1 MKGLKFKYL
10 RITFVDGRE
19 VEFFNSGI
27 DHIETFANASE
38 GFVVRLFYDSKDKV
52 FKSHVDEYIYKLE
65 LIKSIEQRWEKVE
78 KEGD

>member
-1 MKGLKFKYL
+1 MRELKFNYL

-27 DHIETFANASE
+27 EHIESFVNASA

-65 LIKSIEQRWEKVE
+65 LIKSIEQRWEKIK
-78 KEGD
+78 KEGE

>member
-1 MKGLKFKYL
+1 MRRLKFKYL
-10 RITFVDGRE
+10 RITFVDGRS

-27 DHIETFANASE
+27 DHIESFANASS
-38 GFVVRLFYDSKDKV
+38 GFVVRLFYDSKDQA

-65 LIKSIEQRWEKVE
+65 LIRSIEQRWEKTE